1 MNIFSEINMFEIC
14 NTKKCLWTKKNKN
27 KIPNFLPLFRCFGMS
42 ITHIHKDAQRTSA
55 HLKEKGIND
64 NLCAVVIKIIKK
76 FLIQKKETKM
86 MKKFTELHKLVS
98 LHKTRE

>member
-1 MNIFSEINMFEIC
+1 MFEIC

-42 ITHIHKDAQRTSA
+42 ITHIHKKNAQRTSA

-64 NLCAVVIKIIKK
+64 NLYAIVIKEE
-76 FLIQKKETKM
+76 FLIQKNETKM
-86 MKKFTELHKLVS
+86 MKKFY
-98 LHKTRE
+98 RIA